1 VQRKDDQT
9 IKHIVSFSGGK
20 DSMATL
26 LIMLDKGMPIDDIIF
41 ADTGLEFPVVYDY
54 LEKVEEYIGRKI
66 TRLKHPTETFESLF
80 YKKKIRGVYRRNLWF
95 STCKRMPS

>member
-1 VQRKDDQT
+1 MRHQ
-9 IKHIVSFSGGK
+9 HIVSFSSGK

-26 LIMLDKGMPIDDIIF
+26 LIMLDRGMPIDNIIF

-54 LEKVEEYIGRKI
+54 LEEVEEYIGRKI

-80 YKKKIRGVYRRNLWF
+80 YKKRIRGGVYWHNIWI
-95 STCKRMPS
+95 SACKRLLHR